1 MTVFYDVEHPSREED
16 TRPQKSPM
24 ETVTLIL
31 PLEATTVNNPSN
43 SSGVTAGAIAGAT
56 AGVTA
61 AAAEQQRSDGGL
73 ITERYQSDTGATA
86 ERQQE

>member
-1 MTVFYDVEHPSREED
+1 
-16 TRPQKSPM
+16 M

-43 SSGVTAGAIAGAT
+43 SSQVTTGAIAGAT

-61 AAAEQQRSDGGL
+61 AAAEQQWSDIGL
-73 ITERYQSDTGATA
+73 ITEQYRSDT
-86 ERQQE
+86 